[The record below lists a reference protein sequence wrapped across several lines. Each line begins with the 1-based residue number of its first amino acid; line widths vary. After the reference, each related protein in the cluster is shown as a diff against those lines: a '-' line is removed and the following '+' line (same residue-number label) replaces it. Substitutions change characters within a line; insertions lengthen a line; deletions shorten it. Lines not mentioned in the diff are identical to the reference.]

1 MADLF
6 GQDPDTSAD
15 AVLDEPSDASPL
27 ADRMR
32 PRTAEEFVGQS
43 HVLGDGH
50 VLERALAGE
59 LSQSLILWGPPG
71 TGKTT
76 VARLIA
82 RATEARFVPF
92 SAVLSGVK
100 EVRTIMQSAKEEL
113 ARTGERTLLFVDEIH
128 RFNKAQQDA
137 FLPFVESGQILL
149 IGATTENPSFELNRA
164 LLSRARTVILEP
176 HTNEDLI
183 ALMRRALVDPERGL
197 GGAIEADDDS
207 LRAIANASDGDA
219 RRALNVL
226 ETAASLMGPGDTLD
240 EVVLAKA
247 LQRKVLGYDKS
258 GDEHFNL
265 ISALHKSVRNSDANA
280 AVYWTARMLCSGEDG
295 NYLARRLIRMAVED
309 IGLADPFGLRIALD
323 AAEAYHRL
331 GSPEGDLALTQAAV
345 YLARAKKSNALYK
358 AHGRALR
365 DVEETAAE
373 PVPLHL
379 RNAPTKLMKEAG
391 FSKGYRYAHD
401 DPDAVNEMT
410 CLPPSLEGR
419 KYLE

>member
-1 MADLF
+1 MAQDLF
-6 GQDPDTSAD
+6 GQEPDAT
-15 AVLDEPSDASPL
+15 LDEPSEGAPL

-32 PRTAEEFVGQS
+32 PATSAEFIGQS
-43 HVLGDGH
+43 HLLGEGH

-59 LSQSLILWGPPG
+59 LAQSLILWGPPG

-82 RATEARFVPF
+82 RATDARFVPF

-100 EVRTIMQSAKEEL
+100 EVRGIMQEAKVEL
-113 ARTGERTLLFVDEIH
+113 ARTGGRTLLFVDEIH

-164 LLSRARTVILEP
+164 LLSRARTVVLEP
-176 HTNEDLI
+176 HTTADLV
-183 ALMRRALVDPERGL
+183 ALLRRAIDEPGRGL
-197 GGAIEADDDS
+197 GGRIEAPDDS
-207 LRAIANASDGDA
+207 LLAVANAADGDA
-219 RRALNVL
+219 RRALNLL
-226 ETAASLMGPGDTLD
+226 ETADSLMEPGQTLD
-240 EVVLAKA
+240 EHVLGKA

-258 GDEHFNL
+258 GEEHYNL
-265 ISALHKSVRNSDANA
+265 VSALHKSVRNSDADA
-280 AVYWTARMLCSGEDG
+280 TVYWLARMLHSGEDG

-309 IGLADPFGLRIALD
+309 IGLADPFGLRVALD
-323 AAEAYHRL
+323 AADAYHRL

-358 AHGRALR
+358 AHGKAVQ

-379 RNAPTKLMKEAG
+379 RNASTGLMREAG
-391 FSKGYRYAHD
+391 YGKGYRYAHD
-401 DPDAVNEMT
+401 DPDAAQEMK

-419 KYLE
+419 RYFR